1 MPSLKY
7 LPLLEPLFPKVQYG
21 AADTTLMDR
30 CNQNLWHL
38 GRSWRMHFTI
48 YLPLENSYSVE
59 NVQFHT
65 QLQIVYKLQ
74 QKFTKYLIMEILTVY
89 WNQSLPLE
97 AWYTGNSLMKKKWT
111 SIFFSVNFFDI
122 YMWRQNPLV
131 IRRWSDFTK

>member
-7 LPLLEPLFPKVQYG
+7 INNLALIGTNLPFLEPLFPKVQYG

-65 QLQIVYKLQ
+65 APNCVQIAAKIH
-74 QKFTKYLIMEILTVY
+74 KIPDK
-89 WNQSLPLE
+89 
-97 AWYTGNSLMKKKWT
+97 GNTDSVLKSVTTNRSMVLGKSLMKKK
-111 SIFFSVNFFDI
+111 IELPFFS
-122 YMWRQNPLV
+122 R
-131 IRRWSDFTK
+131 